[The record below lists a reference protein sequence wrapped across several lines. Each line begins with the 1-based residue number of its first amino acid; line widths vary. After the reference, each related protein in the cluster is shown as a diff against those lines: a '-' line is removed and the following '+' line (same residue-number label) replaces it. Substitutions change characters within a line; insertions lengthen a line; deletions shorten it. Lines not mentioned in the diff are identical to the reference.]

1 MTDHEISFPIFAIG
15 CNILLNIVK
24 PVGVIT

>member
-24 PVGVIT
+24 LVGVLN